1 MGYKSGTGLGK
12 YEQGRVDIV
21 HASKQRGRRGLGLH
35 IPGLDPS
42 DSAVWDEGKDQ
53 VKNLLLYCLFLN
65 SQFSREMSFI
75 LFISQFSITMK
86 LLIATLVY

>member
-1 MGYKSGTGLGK
+1 MGFKLGTGLGK

-42 DSAVWDEGKDQ
+42 DSAIWDEGRDK
-53 VKNLLLYCLFLN
+53 VMSLLLFQVLFT
-65 SQFSREMSFI
+65 SRFTGKTH
-75 LFISQFSITMK
+75 LFFMAVLK
-86 LLIATLVY
+86 

>member
-65 SQFSREMSFI
+65 SHFSKANTTYFI
-75 LFISQFSITMK
+75 YFTETCTGFYNLN
-86 LLIATLVY
+86 A

>member
-1 MGYKSGTGLGK
+1 MGFKPGAGLGK

-42 DSAVWDEGKDQ
+42 DSAIWDEGRDQ
-53 VKNLLLYCLFLN
+53 VLNGLLVLIPLFKESQKNTINL
-65 SQFSREMSFI
+65 
-75 LFISQFSITMK
+75 FSII
-86 LLIATLVY
+86 LLK